1 MKITSLTKRRKM
13 YALNYRLRKNKLEL
27 ITNTRTVYLQDN
39 INKVQSNTN
48 NKAKSFGY
56 NVVKKL
62 L

>member
-1 MKITSLTKRRKM
+1 M

-39 INKVQSNTN
+39 INKVQSNAI